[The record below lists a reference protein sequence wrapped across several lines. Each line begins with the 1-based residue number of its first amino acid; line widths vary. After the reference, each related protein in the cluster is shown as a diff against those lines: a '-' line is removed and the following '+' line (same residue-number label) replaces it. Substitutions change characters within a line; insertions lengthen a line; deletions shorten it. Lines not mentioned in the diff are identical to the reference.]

1 MFPVW
6 LFQYTTGLS
15 CRKKQNSKQGLW
27 SLLLCSPLPSLVSG
41 PKGTGHPGD
50 QGRERPA
57 GCSIASAAPLTA
69 PARPGVNRDH
79 QERSLNTHV
88 SHLLIQPPCEIATHL
103 CYRQGGDTHLR
114 WGVPEVPVILY
125 PGGWGG
131 SPRSTEG
138 KPSWK
143 RRLKAR
149 SATRP
154 WKWTEGSETSL
165 GGKCLHMG
173 RPGGSVGVKAS
184 RTARGFGVLVSSQEP
199 GMVAAGWMS
208 ALGRPAPAGGHR
220 QRGTP
225 APLTAPG
232 AGR

>member
-149 SATRP
+149 SAPGLGNGRRVPRLPLEGNVYIWGGPVARWVWRP
-154 WKWTEGSETSL
+154 PGQRGALASSSPLRNREWWPRAGCQRLVVLPPLEATGSEAP
-165 GGKCLHMG
+165 
-173 RPGGSVGVKAS
+173 RP
-184 RTARGFGVLVSSQEP
+184 R
-199 GMVAAGWMS
+199 
-208 ALGRPAPAGGHR
+208 
-220 QRGTP
+220 
-225 APLTAPG
+225 
-232 AGR
+232 